1 MRIAIWIVLM
11 GLVACSQAREG
22 QVSRNAGPI
31 DEAVSANDWA
41 RVERLSAPGAEAIRA
56 VIAAYGR
63 RLARA
68 RAAYAEFNGEQ
79 ELQECLG
86 IAVAMALQ
94 ADTALTL
101 SFAEPGRRLAP
112 ETLEAYFR
120 LFPGELDRVSRK
132 TVCGSSPLAVSRV
145 YLPDVEPLLRENA
158 ALRTPRFRRALMDYY
173 AAVERYSKSQSQRE
187 ALERGRFA
195 VNRLIPGE

>member
-1 MRIAIWIVLM
+1 MRLAIWIVLM

-22 QVSRNAGPI
+22 RDSRNDGLI

-56 VIAAYGR
+56 VIASYGR

-79 ELQECLG
+79 ELRECLD

-112 ETLEAYFR
+112 ETVEAYFR
-120 LFPGELDRVSRK
+120 LFPSELDRISRS
-132 TVCGSSPLAVSRV
+132 TVCGSSPLAVTRV
-145 YLPDVEPLLRENA
+145 FLPDVEPLLRENA
-158 ALRTPRFRRALMDYY
+158 DLRTPRFRRALMDYY
-173 AAVERYSKSQSQRE
+173 AAVERYSKSPSQRQ

>member
-1 MRIAIWIVLM
+1 MRLAIWIVLM

-22 QVSRNAGPI
+22 RDSRNDGSI

-41 RVERLSAPGAEAIRA
+41 RVEELSAPGAAAIRA
-56 VIAAYGR
+56 VIASHGR

-79 ELQECLG
+79 ELRECLD
-86 IAVAMALQ
+86 IAVAMALR

-120 LFPGELDRVSRK
+120 LFPGELDRISRS

-145 YLPDVEPLLRENA
+145 FLPDVEPLLREHA
-158 ALRTPRFRRALMDYY
+158 DLRTPRFSRALMDYY
-173 AAVERYSKSQSQRE
+173 AAVERYSKSQSQRQ

-195 VNRLIPGE
+195 ANRLITGE